1 MKTSKIALLILVLAV
16 TLTNTACWTAPEQ
29 GQVEVQTIWGQV
41 TKVVRPPGIWT
52 IFAFGD
58 EYHKVDLRSRTLQV
72 DIRASSK
79 EPANFVMKGQLVVSL
94 LDDDK
99 SIIAHVTKFG
109 LSPEERETRL
119 IPQLLAYFQTAYLN
133 AAANY
138 DAYTLVASQ
147 EAIQRATFEQLLPK
161 FEKDFNLK
169 LDSVQ
174 FLGKPDFENDDID
187 LAASRVVASQK
198 AKEAAEAML
207 AAKRIEV
214 ETKQLDAQTYSNP
227 QLLKLEELKLQK
239 EIAEAWAKHQG
250 SLSFGSGN
258 PFFPNK

>member
-1 MKTSKIALLILVLAV
+1 MKTSKIALLILILAV
-16 TLTNTACWTAPEQ
+16 TLTNTACWSAPEQ

-41 TKVVRPPGIWT
+41 TRVVRPPGIWT
-52 IFAFGD
+52 IFTVGD
-58 EYHKVDLRSRTLQV
+58 DYYKVDLRSRPHQV

-79 EPANFVMKGQLVVSL
+79 EPATFTMKGQLVVSL
-94 LDDDK
+94 IERDDAIK
-99 SIIAHVTKFG
+99 AHVTKFG
-109 LSPEERETRL
+109 LTLEERDARL
-119 IPQLLAYFQTAYLN
+119 TPQLIGYFQTAYRN
-133 AAANY
+133 AAAKY

-147 EAIQRATFEQLLPK
+147 EAIEKATIEELRPQL
-161 FEKDFNLK
+161 EKDFFLK
-169 LDSVQ
+169 LDSIQ
-174 FLGKPDFENDDID
+174 FLGKPDFDNDDID

-198 AKEAAEAML
+198 AKEAAEATL

-214 ETKQLDAQTYSNP
+214 ETKRLDAQTYSNP